1 MTRALIS
8 ELAYYARLPDT
19 WLRQIASN
27 LQGIASVVDLI
38 WLRPARLGAIAIDH
52 PFCTGLRP
60 SGGEPI
66 WPANI
71 VYATPPRPGL
81 QPLDDRALVCRT
93 GRFMANMVNQAARG
107 KRGRMPPAINY
118 LHGGVHYNGA
128 WLIFND
134 AREAIRAVSD
144 RKFCRELRRMVRLER
159 REPLLVLRDP
169 DYDPDELT
177 ELVCAMRSILPWF
190 SNSQGPKRRVLW
202 GNPSPHP
209 LIAVIT
215 GSWIADVRALLAG
228 REVARPPIEAGRYF
242 CGRYRGWR
250 DRALAPERALA
261 WATERRIRARG
272 ARENLFFVDA
282 ARLRQRQH
290 LSAGSPGSTAGRGR
304 LAGSTPA

>member
-1 MTRALIS
+1 MPTDTLID
-8 ELAYYARLPDT
+8 ELVYYARLPDT

-27 LQGIASVVDLI
+27 VRGIASVVDLI
-38 WLRPARLGAIAIDH
+38 WLRPAPLGAVAIDH

-60 SGGEPI
+60 DTGEPI
-66 WPANI
+66 WPDNI
-71 VYATPPRPGL
+71 AFATSPRPGL
-81 QPLDDRALVCRT
+81 QPLDDAALVSRT
-93 GRFMANMVNQAARG
+93 GRFMANMVSQAARG
-107 KRGRMPPAINY
+107 KRGRMPPAVNY

-134 AREAIRAVSD
+134 AREAIRTASD
-144 RKFCRELRRMVRLER
+144 RGFRRELRRLVRVER

-169 DYDPDELT
+169 DYDPDELA

-209 LIAVIT
+209 VIAVIT
-215 GSWIADVRALLAG
+215 GAWIADVRAFLAG
-228 REVARPPIEAGRYF
+228 RAVAREPLERGRYF
-242 CGRYRGWR
+242 AGTYRGWR

-272 ARENLFFVDA
+272 ERENLFFVDA
-282 ARLRQRQH
+282 TRLRNRDH
-290 LSAGSPGSTAGRGR
+290 LAA
-304 LAGSTPA
+304 